1 MLLIEKLLP
10 SSSGRGVVFSLLCSF
25 RYLCPP
31 EPVLCGARV
40 VPEVLGLEV
49 PVVPEVL
56 GLEVPV
62 VPEVLGPEVPVV
74 PEVLGRLPLGVPWS
88 KMPVCP
94 TPGRCLLS
102 RGLVGALNVRPL

>member
-1 MLLIEKLLP
+1 M
-10 SSSGRGVVFSLLCSF
+10 
-25 RYLCPP
+25 
-31 EPVLCGARV
+31 CGARV

-62 VPEVLGPEVPVV
+62 VPEVLG
-74 PEVLGRLPLGVPWS
+74 RLPLGVPWS
-88 KMPVCP
+88 KVPVCP